1 MIHLEI
7 ITPDSTLFEGE
18 VNSVKLPGTGGSF
31 ETLSNH
37 AAVISSLEKGTI
49 VVKTNEGN
57 KEFEVSGGIVEVLD
71 NKIKVLA

>member
-7 ITPDSTLFEGE
+7 ITPDTTLFEGE

-37 AAVISSLEKGTI
+37 ASIISSLEKGTI
-49 VVKTNEGN
+49 VVKTDNGN
-57 KEFEVSGGIVEVLD
+57 HEFEVDGGIVEVLD

>member
-7 ITPDSTLFEGE
+7 ITPDTTLFEGE

-49 VVKTNEGN
+49 VVKTDAGN
-57 KEFEVSGGIVEVLD
+57 QEFEVTGGIVEVLD